1 MQNPRHTWQSWRD
14 RWVKYLKKTPG
25 PAFVPTN
32 APPTPPSDQPT
43 TEDPTQL
50 QVKAQETQ
58 GNKLFSEED
67 ANTLLDMGE
76 DILNIYPH
84 PENIEDAWEKW
95 AQEHDVSH

>member
-1 MQNPRHTWQSWRD
+1 
-14 RWVKYLKKTPG
+14 
-25 PAFVPTN
+25 
-32 APPTPPSDQPT
+32 
-43 TEDPTQL
+43 
-50 QVKAQETQ
+50 VKAQETQ

-67 ANTLLDMGE
+67 ANTLLDMGK